1 MSDMVEVLV
10 NSIQQPEE
18 EFLGIVLGVP
28 LELESALGHHILQHT
43 GQKKSDVS
51 NCSSPKPDFFFFFS
65 SVPRT
70 ASFFFFSPLPLHEIF
85 SASDQDGGDQ
95 HNPKGQRRRGRM

>member
-1 MSDMVEVLV
+1 MSDMVEVFV

-43 GQKKSDVS
+43 GQTSDVS
-51 NCSSPKPDFFFFFS
+51 KCSSPKPDFFFFS

-70 ASFFFFSPLPLHEIF
+70 ASLFFTI
-85 SASDQDGGDQ
+85 ASS
-95 HNPKGQRRRGRM
+95 